1 MTDAPPPDHAFVQ
14 DLIQAFAQ
22 RHGREPRLLIAEDL
36 EINRELLAALFR
48 QGGFVPDLVADGAAA
63 VAAAAAVDYD
73 LVLMDVHMPVMN
85 GLEAT
90 RTIRAMAPPRGRM
103 PILALTAAI
112 LSDEIEECRK
122 AGMNGHVGKP
132 YERDRLLGAAVK
144 ALATVEREG
153 GPAAG

>member
-1 MTDAPPPDHAFVQ
+1 MTAAPPPDHAFV
-14 DLIQAFAQ
+14 QAFAQ

-63 VAAAAAVDYD
+63 VAAVAAADYD

-90 RTIRAMAPPRGRM
+90 RMIRAMTPPRGRV

-112 LSDEIEECRK
+112 LSDEIEACRK
-122 AGMNGHVGKP
+122 AGMSGHVGKP
-132 YERDRLLGAAVK
+132 YERDRLLGAAAT
-144 ALATVEREG
+144 ALATAETQRDTAVG
-153 GPAAG
+153 